1 MPTEV
6 KGGIALRKALREFT
20 PDLAKETQKEIAA
33 ILKPITTKARG
44 FIPSSA
50 PLSGWAKSTNGT
62 WGNRVWSSS
71 EAKRGV
77 GYKTTP
83 SKPNRSGF
91 RSLARI
97 VNASPSGSI
106 YETAGRLNPQG
117 RPQAPL
123 AKVVALGHSNYGKTI
138 RSGSKGESVSNNPRA
153 GQQFIDAMNQ
163 TSPIVNAYKRQEGQS
178 GRASRKMKGRAIF
191 RAWAEDQGKA
201 NAAVVK
207 AIENSKIEFEKRIKV
222 K

>member
-6 KGGIALRKALREFT
+6 KGAIALRKALKEFT

-44 FIPSSA
+44 FIPSST
-50 PLSGWAKSTNGT
+50 PLSGWAKSGNGT

-91 RSLARI
+91 RALARI

-123 AKVVALGHSNYGKTI
+123 VQVVAPNHSNFGKII
-138 RSGSKGESVSNNPRA
+138 RSGSKGESVSNNPNA
-153 GQQFIDAMNQ
+153 GRQFIDAMNE
-163 TSPIVNAYKRQEGQS
+163 TSPIVNAYQRQTGQA

-201 NAAVVK
+201 NAAVIK
-207 AIENSKIEFEKRIKV
+207 AIEDSKV
-222 K
+222 KFEQRVKGK

>member
-6 KGGIALRKALREFT
+6 KGAVELRKALRKFT

-33 ILKPITTKARG
+33 ILKPITVKARG

-50 PLSGWAKSTNGT
+50 PLSGWAKSGNGT
-62 WGNRVWSSS
+62 WGNRAWSSS

-77 GYKTTP
+77 GYKTSP

-91 RSLARI
+91 RALARI

-123 AKVVALGHSNYGKTI
+123 VKVVAPNHSNFGKTI
-138 RSGSKGESVSNNPRA
+138 RSGSKGESVSNNPNA
-153 GQQFIDAMNQ
+153 GRQFIDAMND
-163 TSPIVNAYKRQEGQS
+163 TSPIVNAYQRQTGQS

-201 NAAVVK
+201 NAAVIK
-207 AIENSKIEFEKRIKV
+207 AIEDSKV
-222 K
+222 KFEQRVKGK

>member
-6 KGGIALRKALREFT
+6 KGAIALRKALKEFT

-33 ILKPITTKARG
+33 ILKPITVKARG
-44 FIPSSA
+44 FIPSST
-50 PLSGWAKSTNGT
+50 PLSGWAKSGNGT

-77 GYKTTP
+77 GYKTSP

-91 RSLARI
+91 RALARI

-123 AKVVALGHSNYGKTI
+123 VKVVAPSHSNFGKTI
-138 RSGSKGESVSNNPRA
+138 RSGSKGESVSNNPNA
-153 GQQFIDAMNQ
+153 GQQFIDAMSR
-163 TSPIVNAYKRQEGQS
+163 TSPIVNAYQRETGQA

-191 RAWAEDQGKA
+191 RAWAQDQGKA

-207 AIENSKIEFEKRIKV
+207 AIEDSKMKFEQRV
-222 K
+222 KGN